1 MYKGYEE
8 ATGRIVLLKVLT
20 REAARDPVLVDWF
33 EHEAK
38 HVASIDHPNVV
49 TLYHAG
55 RDEDGRPYLVTEYV
69 EGASLEEALSQHGPL
84 PPELAAYVGAE
95 VAAGLAAAHRA
106 GILHRDLKPANIL
119 LGSDGSVKLADFGLA
134 TRLVAE
140 TAGQEADV
148 RGTPGYLAPE
158 TVLGEEV
165 GPSAD
170 LFALGATLVEALTGH
185 KAFPAADVQEAFDS
199 VLHHN
204 PVPALKSDP
213 RVPKALAD
221 VIETVLNTD
230 AKARTTAER
239 AMERLRESAVLPGTG
254 GEQVRAE
261 TFAVFLDDPSGYVAL
276 RPSVVSD
283 SVGKPVD
290 EAQAVALITD
300 HRWIGWLR
308 NRSRWAIAA
317 LVLFGFAVLTEF
329 VVAELRSESQTD
341 EVAAVTD
348 QADSLVVEFQDEP
361 VNVGLDQPLDDQRV
375 SPGTSPLFSEDLPP
389 IASQP
394 LQAEHSGD
402 QDGSNDEDP
411 VEQVRPP
418 SEEQAPVP
426 LPGRLTVVV
435 QPWAEVFV
443 DGRKMGE
450 GARVDVEELPPGSHQ
465 IVLRNPEFPDVRNT
479 IEIRSGV
486 EENLA
491 VSLWEH
497 VARVTLQVH
506 PWARVKVDGRSIG
519 DVPPERTVIL
529 QPGTHTI
536 ELTHPQLGTWS
547 STVRVSAGER
557 RTLPY
562 NLSRLLDRPGE

>member
-1 MYKGYEE
+1 VYKGYEE
-8 ATGRIVLLKVLT
+8 VTGRTVLLKVLT
-20 REAARDPVLVDWF
+20 REAANDPFLVDWF

-84 PPELAAYVGAE
+84 PPELTAYVGAE

-106 GILHRDLKPANIL
+106 GILHRDLKPANVL
-119 LGSDGSVKLADFGLA
+119 LSSDGSVKLADFGLA

-140 TAGQEADV
+140 TAGREADV

-185 KAFPAADVQEAFDS
+185 KAFPATDVQEAFDS

-204 PVPALKSDP
+204 PVPSLKSDP
-213 RVPKALAD
+213 RVSKALVD
-221 VIETVLNTD
+221 VIETVLHPD

-239 AMERLRESAVLPGTG
+239 TMESLRESAVLPGTA

-261 TFAVFLDDPSGYVAL
+261 TLAVFLDNPSGYMAL
-276 RPSVVSD
+276 RPFVVSD
-283 SVGKPVD
+283 SEGRPID
-290 EAQAVALITD
+290 GAEAVAQGTD
-300 HRWIGWLR
+300 HRRIGWLGR
-308 NRSRWAIAA
+308 RFRWAVAA
-317 LVLFGFAVLTEF
+317 SVLFGLVVLTAF
-329 VVAELRSESQTD
+329 VFAELRSESQTD

-348 QADSLVVEFQDEP
+348 QADSMVVEFQEEP
-361 VNVGLDQPLDDQRV
+361 INVGLDQPPDDLGV
-375 SPGTSPLFSEDLPP
+375 LPGTSPLVSEDRPP
-389 IASQP
+389 IIYQP
-394 LQAEHSGD
+394 TQAEQSAAQEGNNEAD
-402 QDGSNDEDP
+402 QAEQIQSPNE
-411 VEQVRPP
+411 EQV
-418 SEEQAPVP
+418 PVS

-443 DGRKMGE
+443 DGRKVGE
-450 GARVDVEELPPGSHQ
+450 GARVDVAELPVGSHR
-465 IVLRNPEFPDVRNT
+465 IVLRNPEFPDVRT
-479 IEIRSGV
+479 AVEIRPGA

-506 PWARVKVDGRSIG
+506 PWAHVKLDGQPIG

-529 QPGTHTI
+529 RPGTHTI

-547 STVRVSAGER
+547 STVRVSAVER

-562 NLSRLLDRPGE
+562 NLSRLLDHPGE